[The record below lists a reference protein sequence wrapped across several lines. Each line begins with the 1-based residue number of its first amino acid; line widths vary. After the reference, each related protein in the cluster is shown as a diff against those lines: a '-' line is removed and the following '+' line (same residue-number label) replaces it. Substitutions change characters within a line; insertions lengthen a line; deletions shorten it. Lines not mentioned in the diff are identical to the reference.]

1 MFLVCG
7 LLEIRR
13 ALDAGIINTDRVLK
27 NSTSPWEEVE
37 YVSEEDYPVDGGD
50 DTTVILTTGDGEK

>member
-1 MFLVCG
+1 MSLRS
-7 LLEIRR
+7 LKLER
-13 ALDAGIINTDRVLK
+13 ALYDSIINTDRVLK

-50 DTTVILTTGDGEK
+50 DTSAILTTGDGEK